1 MVMEEVSFFLLF
13 IFACHAHEY
22 IERKLLRS
30 SAGTWACSCHA
41 HAMRAL
47 PSLTERSEMFPGR
60 SSATARFQE
69 ATHMMWMAPLARGNE
84 TPAVGPVLSTG
95 PSHRIS
101 QIETLT
107 RRPFFC
113 THVNLG
119 FWSVPF
125 AIGTSTLVA
134 GKSCHEYSF

>member
-1 MVMEEVSFFLLF
+1 MWVAKFTSWHV
-13 IFACHAHEY
+13 
-22 IERKLLRS
+22 
-30 SAGTWACSCHA
+30 
-41 HAMRAL
+41 HAMHAP
-47 PSLTERSEMFPGR
+47 PSPEEGREIFPGR
-60 SSATARFQE
+60 NSATARSQE
-69 ATHMMWMAPLARGNE
+69 ATHMMWMAPVARGNR